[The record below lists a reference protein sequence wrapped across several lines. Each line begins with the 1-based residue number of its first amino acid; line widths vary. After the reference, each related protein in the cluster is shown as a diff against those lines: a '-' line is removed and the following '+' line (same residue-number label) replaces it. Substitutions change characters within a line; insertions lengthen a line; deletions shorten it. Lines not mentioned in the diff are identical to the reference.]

1 MTTSNMKRILTIIM
15 MLLTFTAIQAQ
26 KISYI
31 ETTRSWHYIYD
42 ENGKKVNT
50 VSTSQGEVVAY
61 SDTFYIL
68 KKGSWYYTCTPK
80 GKKLHTFSASN
91 VGEVLTATGDTF
103 TSRKGSWIYTWDKNG
118 KKLSTRPAKQ

>member
-1 MTTSNMKRILTIIM
+1 MTTSNMKRILTILM
-15 MLLTFTAIQAQ
+15 MLLTITAIQAQ

-42 ENGKKVNT
+42 ENGKKVHT
-50 VSTSQGEVVAY
+50 ISTSQGEVVAY
-61 SDTFYIL
+61 SDTFYVL

-91 VGEVLTATGDTF
+91 VGEVLTATGETF

>member
-1 MTTSNMKRILTIIM
+1 MTTSNMKRILTVLM
-15 MLLTFTAIQAQ
+15 MLLTITAIQAQ

-42 ENGKKVNT
+42 ENGKKVHT

-61 SDTFYIL
+61 SDTFYIM

>member
-1 MTTSNMKRILTIIM
+1 MTTSNMKRILTVLM
-15 MLLTFTAIQAQ
+15 MLLTITAIQAQ

-42 ENGKKVNT
+42 ENGKKVHT
-50 VSTSQGEVVAY
+50 VSTTQGEIVAY

-80 GKKLHTFSASN
+80 GKKLHTFSTSN

>member
-1 MTTSNMKRILTIIM
+1 MTTSNMKRILTILM
-15 MLLTFTAIQAQ
+15 MLLTITAIQAQ

-42 ENGKKVNT
+42 ENGKKVHT

-61 SDTFYIL
+61 SETFYVL

-80 GKKLHTFSASN
+80 GKKLHTFSTSN

-103 TSRKGSWIYTWDKNG
+103 TSRRGSWIYTWDKNG

>member
-1 MTTSNMKRILTIIM
+1 MKRILTILM
-15 MLLTFTAIQAQ
+15 MLLTITAIQAQ

-42 ENGKKVNT
+42 ENGKKVHT

-61 SDTFYIL
+61 SETFYVL

-80 GKKLHTFSASN
+80 GKKLHTFSTSN

-103 TSRKGSWIYTWDKNG
+103 TSCKGSWIYTWDKNG
-118 KKLSTRPAKQ
+118 KKISTRPAKQ

>member
-1 MTTSNMKRILTIIM
+1 MTTSNMKRILTILM
-15 MLLTFTAIQAQ
+15 MLLTITAIQAQ

-42 ENGKKVNT
+42 ENGKKVHT

-61 SDTFYIL
+61 SDTFYVL

-80 GKKLHTFSASN
+80 GKKLHTFSTSN

-118 KKLSTRPAKQ
+118 KKISTRPAKQ

>member
-1 MTTSNMKRILTIIM
+1 MKRILTILM
-15 MLLTFTAIQAQ
+15 MLLTITAIQAQ

-42 ENGKKVNT
+42 ENGKKVHT

-61 SDTFYIL
+61 SDTFYVL

-118 KKLSTRPAKQ
+118 KKLATRPAQH

>member
-1 MTTSNMKRILTIIM
+1 MKRILTILM
-15 MLLTFTAIQAQ
+15 MLLTITAIQAQ

-42 ENGKKVNT
+42 ENGKKVHT

-61 SDTFYIL
+61 SDTFYVL

-91 VGEVLTATGDTF
+91 VGKVLTATGDTF
-103 TSRKGSWIYTWDKNG
+103 TSHKGSWIYTWDKNG